1 MSDHF
6 RISIGSKCILIRRLP
21 HFEVTNSVTF
31 RPHKF
36 PSLFLGLCLSAIIVL
51 LSACGGGGSGK
62 QEDILYVTA
71 PQTFLRDRVAPVY
84 SKTGTVRNGE
94 RVALLERGKRW
105 ERVRNSAG
113 EEGWLQDRY
122 LVGENVFA
130 GFQQLYR
137 NHESDPPQARGV
149 LRSEFRLHLTPGR
162 DTDRLFLLKEGDKV
176 ELLQRT
182 IVSKAASSAPPPP
195 VLQASAAVAAE
206 KQDANEAKE
215 EEKEYKATDKPAV
228 TEQPSTS
235 QQKPAK
241 KEKITPKEKAKHG
254 KFVAAAPAVPMED
267 WWLVRSAQGHA
278 GWVLAHM
285 VDIDVPIEI
294 GQYAE
299 GQRIVAFFPLT
310 GVHDS
315 ELDKDVPYY
324 LVLLTE
330 PRDGLPFDYNQ
341 IRLFSWNAHKHRYE
355 TAYRQRNIFGML
367 PVSVGKETFEKLG
380 EQPTFTI
387 RVRDDNGSAAEQK
400 YRLEGVIVKRVL
412 APGET
417 PVKAAGAIAVG
428 AKRKPLIA
436 QP

>member
-1 MSDHF
+1 M
-6 RISIGSKCILIRRLP
+6 
-21 HFEVTNSVTF
+21 
-31 RPHKF
+31 
-36 PSLFLGLCLSAIIVL
+36 
-51 LSACGGGGSGK
+51 
-62 QEDILYVTA
+62 
-71 PQTFLRDRVAPVY
+71 
-84 SKTGTVRNGE
+84 
-94 RVALLERGKRW
+94 
-105 ERVRNSAG
+105 
-113 EEGWLQDRY
+113 
-122 LVGENVFA
+122 
-130 GFQQLYR
+130 
-137 NHESDPPQARGV
+137 

-182 IVSKAASSAPPPP
+182 IVSKAVSSAPPPP

-235 QQKPAK
+235 QQKAAK
-241 KEKITPKEKAKHG
+241 KEKLTPKEKAKHD

-299 GQRIVAFFPLT
+299 GQRIVEPQRERL
-310 GVHDS
+310 GY

-387 RVRDDNGSAAEQK
+387 RVRDDNGGAAEQK

-417 PVKAAGAIAVG
+417 PVKAARAIAMG